1 MQVNYNKNENN
12 NRTRTFDIEKLIV
25 EIENYTILRNNL
37 KKLTIPTFDCKS

>member
-37 KKLTIPTFDCKS
+37 KN